1 MGLVLGVLWKKVGL
15 EGENLNWEMD
25 FVHICTV
32 YIIILWKKVVL
43 VGVNTEFVQC
53 CHSLSL

>member
-25 FVHICTV
+25 FVYICMV

-43 VGVNTEFVQC
+43 VGVNNEFVQYC
-53 CHSLSL
+53 RSLLL